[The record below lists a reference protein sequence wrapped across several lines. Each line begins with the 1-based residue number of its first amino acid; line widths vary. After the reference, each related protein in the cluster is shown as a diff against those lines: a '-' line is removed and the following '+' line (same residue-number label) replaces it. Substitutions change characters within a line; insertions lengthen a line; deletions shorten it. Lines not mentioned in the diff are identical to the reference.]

1 LYIRLLVFYRTPR
14 RAGQV
19 IIELEYG
26 VAHTDT
32 DTDKQS
38 YNSGG
43 AKNFNTCAMSFRGWG
58 VGGRGLGAGFSVFGF
73 WELS

>member
-1 LYIRLLVFYRTPR
+1 
-14 RAGQV
+14 V

-26 VAHTDT
+26 VAHTNT
-32 DTDKQS
+32 DPGKQS
-38 YNSGG
+38 YNLGG

-58 VGGRGLGAGFSVFGF
+58 LEFEVWAFGF

>member
-1 LYIRLLVFYRTPR
+1 
-14 RAGQV
+14 V

-38 YNSGG
+38 YNLGG

-58 VGGRGLGAGFSVFGF
+58 VGGRGLGAGFSVFG
-73 WELS
+73 S